1 MPRLSSVQLNKS
13 TVFLSSFKIQERE
26 SEQMPLS
33 LAFVKIH
40 VPKLFS
46 SVFLISFE
54 ETTYIHVKI

>member
-1 MPRLSSVQLNKS
+1 
-13 TVFLSSFKIQERE
+13 
-26 SEQMPLS
+26 MPLS

-54 ETTYIHVKI
+54 EATYIHVKI